1 MDYEA
6 IIGLEAH
13 VELNT
18 NSKMFCSCRVVDS
31 TNSEPNCHVCP
42 VCSGMPGALPSINK
56 RAVELGILVSLALNC
71 NIETTSVFA
80 RKNYFYPD
88 LPKGYQISQYE
99 KPLATNGHINIS
111 DTQNTTK
118 IHIRRVHLEEDTGK
132 LVHTNDCGK
141 TNGASLIDLNRAG
154 VPLLEIVTEP
164 DIRSPLEAV
173 NYAKEL
179 HSVLTYLDVN
189 SGDMEKGVL
198 RFEANVSVR
207 VAGSKHLNARR
218 EIKNLNSFKSLQ
230 RSIEYEIEQQI
241 AAYKA
246 NETIKQETLGWDEAN
261 GKTIFQRS
269 KEHSHDYRYFP
280 EPDLPP
286 INVHDEWKKEIL
298 SNMPELPHLKRSYF
312 SSLGLTDYDARV
324 LAAQRSIA
332 EYFELAV
339 KLGTDKNPHI
349 LPKPISNWITTHLF
363 SIINEVGKSIDQIN
377 IPPNY
382 LVDLIDLVRSGRTNA
397 NSAKIVL
404 REVRKTGATPEIVIT
419 RLGLE
424 QTNDQATIT
433 KAVNQVLDNNPDQL
447 TKLLDGKDSIVNWFF
462 GQVMQ
467 AMDGKSNPDIVRT
480 TLQEAIERVSTK
492 RGNL

>member
-1 MDYEA
+1 MSYEA

-31 TNSEPNCHVCP
+31 TTSEPNCHVCP
-42 VCSGMPGALPSINK
+42 VCAGMPGALPSINK
-56 RAVELGILVSLALNC
+56 RAVEIGILVSLALNC
-71 NIETTSVFA
+71 KIEDVSVFA

-99 KPLATNGHINIS
+99 KPLASNGYINIG
-111 DTQNTTK
+111 DDHNTSK

-132 LVHTNDCGK
+132 LVHTNDGEK
-141 TNGASLIDLNRAG
+141 PRGVSLIDLNRAG
-154 VPLLEIVTEP
+154 VPLLEIVSEP

-179 HSVLTYLDVN
+179 HSVLTYLEVN

-207 VAGSKHLNARR
+207 ATGSKHLNTRR
-218 EIKNLNSFKSLQ
+218 EIKNLNSFKALQ
-230 RSIEYEIEQQI
+230 RSIEYEIKQQVT
-241 AAYKA
+241 AYKS
-246 NETIKQETLGWDEAN
+246 NETILQETLGWDESN

-286 INVHDEWKKEIL
+286 LIVNDNWKKSIL
-298 SNMPELPHLKRSYF
+298 STMPQLPHTKRAHF
-312 SSLGLTDYDARV
+312 LSLGLTDYDARV
-324 LAAQRSIA
+324 LASQRKIA

-339 KLGTDKNPHI
+339 KLGSDKNPPV
-349 LPKPISNWITTHLF
+349 LPKPIANWITTHLF
-363 SIINEVGKSIDQIN
+363 SIINEAGKSIDQIDLPQ
-377 IPPNY
+377 IH
-382 LVDLIDLVRSGRTNA
+382 LVSLINLVHSGRTNA
-397 NSAKIVL
+397 SSAKLVL
-404 REVRKTGATPEIVIT
+404 REMCKTGESPEIIVAQ
-419 RLGLE
+419 LGLE
-424 QTNDQATIT
+424 QTNDQVTIT
-433 KAVNQVLDNNPDQL
+433 KTVDKVLANNPDQV
-447 TKLLDGKDSIVNWFF
+447 TNLLNGKDSIFNWFF

-467 AMDGKSNPDIVRT
+467 AMDGKSNPDLVRT
-480 TLQEAIERVSTK
+480 TLQDAIKKASYN
-492 RGNL
+492 RGTE